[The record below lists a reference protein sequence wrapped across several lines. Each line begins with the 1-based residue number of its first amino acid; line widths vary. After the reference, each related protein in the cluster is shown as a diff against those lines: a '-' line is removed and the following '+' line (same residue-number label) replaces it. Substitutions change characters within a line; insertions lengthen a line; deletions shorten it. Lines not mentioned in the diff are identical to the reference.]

1 MGLTVKPSSVTMWAL
16 SLHTRSHLRG
26 DRLAMKDKQ
35 NNKTTIMTMKGA
47 SDRITGGTP
56 DRVKIKE
63 AFQNYVDSLATDTHP
78 PGLLNVVT
86 GLHATDKG
94 NADESIKIERHG
106 RI

>member
-1 MGLTVKPSSVTMWAL
+1 
-16 SLHTRSHLRG
+16 
-26 DRLAMKDKQ
+26 
-35 NNKTTIMTMKGA
+35 MKGA
-47 SDRITGGTP
+47 SDRITGDTP

-63 AFQNYVDSLATDTHP
+63 AFQNYMDSLATDTHP